1 MKAKASC
8 GNKQEAYVDPVH
20 SLKKSRLGND
30 TPTCLTPPPNVRFT
44 FDHVSQVSAAWC
56 NRDCVRI
63 ARDRTYPQKIILV
76 VAYNQRIRPTTIS
89 SCPILLR
96 TLTLSLDLLEIRM

>member
-1 MKAKASC
+1 MKTKTS
-8 GNKQEAYVDPVH
+8 GDNKQEAYVDPVH
-20 SLKKSRLGND
+20 PLQKSRLGND
-30 TPTCLTPPPNVRFT
+30 TLTCLTPPPDVRFT
-44 FDHVSQVSAAWC
+44 FDDVSHVSAAWC
-56 NRDCVRI
+56 NRYCVRI

-96 TLTLSLDLLEIRM
+96 TPRSKPEPS